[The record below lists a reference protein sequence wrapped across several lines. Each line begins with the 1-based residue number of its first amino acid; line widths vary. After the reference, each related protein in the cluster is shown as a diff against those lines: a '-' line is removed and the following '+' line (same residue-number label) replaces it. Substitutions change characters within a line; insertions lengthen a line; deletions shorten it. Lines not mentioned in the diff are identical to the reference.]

1 MSESVCVFVCVWT
14 ICTDVKLLSVC
25 FVLLLL
31 GQHDFRSMYAGGWSV
46 LQMSPSNE
54 DASVAQ

>member
-1 MSESVCVFVCVWT
+1 MCVWT
-14 ICTDVKLLSVC
+14 ICTDVKLPYVC
-25 FVLLLL
+25 FVRLLSFLL
-31 GQHDFRSMYAGGWSV
+31 DFHSIYAGGWSV